1 MRGVKRNQQE
11 IKMSKPDLNELW
23 DKMCSK
29 DDLKSFEAI
38 YYTLFPKLIRF
49 CQYYVTQQE
58 IAEEIVS
65 DIFVKVWQNR
75 KHNGQVQKPDTYLF
89 IAVKN
94 QSLKQLK
101 KAGTMKLVELGDAE
115 EQHFTAVVS
124 PEKEL
129 ERKEL
134 HLELERAVDQLPAQ
148 AKMVFRL
155 IKENDLKYKEV
166 AELLDISP
174 RTVQTQLFRAIAKLR
189 VTLQTHAPGNIGSNL
204 LIVPTLTFILEYFL
218 KL

>member
-1 MRGVKRNQQE
+1 
-11 IKMSKPDLNELW
+11 MSKPDLNELW
-23 DKMCSK
+23 DKMCSE
-29 DDLKSFEAI
+29 DDVKSFEAI
-38 YYTLFPKLIRF
+38 YYALFPKLIRF

-94 QSLKQLK
+94 QSLKHLK

-115 EQHFTAVVS
+115 EQHFTAGVS

-189 VTLQTHAPGNIGSNL
+189 VTLQTHAPGAVGSNL
-204 LIVPTLTFILEYFL
+204 LILTTLTFILEYFL